1 MIFYAFRVLVTCV
14 GFIIPAFPHCPNPG
28 VPAFLR
34 STVPGLSISRGNMSL
49 NTEIRA
55 ISIFFSLNAPLKLH
69 VTAKNSGVSSWT
81 PKWDQ
86 KRDDEHPGLVI
97 IWVFPPLP
105 LGKINKQY
113 RSDVG
118 ILIQSLFRLIDT
130 AQGYHNSEPQVAE
143 AIAQS
148 GIPRSE
154 IFIMTKLHPKY
165 LGYDTTLEAVEMS
178 LKSLNTDYID
188 LFLIHSQQ
196 CDDFLLI
203 CGEGKLERR

>member
-1 MIFYAFRVLVTCV
+1 M
-14 GFIIPAFPHCPNPG
+14 G
-28 VPAFLR
+28 
-34 STVPGLSISRGNMSL
+34 S
-49 NTEIRA
+49 
-55 ISIFFSLNAPLKLH
+55 
-69 VTAKNSGVSSWT
+69 
-81 PKWDQ
+81 
-86 KRDDEHPGLVI
+86 
-97 IWVFPPLP
+97 PPLP

-148 GIPRSE
+148 VIPRSE

-203 CGEGKLERR
+203 CGEGKFDIFIVIRH